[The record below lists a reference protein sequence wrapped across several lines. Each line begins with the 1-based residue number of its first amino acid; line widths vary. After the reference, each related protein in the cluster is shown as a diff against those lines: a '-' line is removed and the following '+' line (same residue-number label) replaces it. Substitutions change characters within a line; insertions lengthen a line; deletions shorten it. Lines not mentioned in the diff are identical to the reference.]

1 MAIVTGAALTAGQCA
16 SCCRRRSLDFW
27 TRLAGGET
35 GLGHSLIYYTNQ
47 SVFADVV
54 RAFRLAPYAARSDWC
69 CRRLV
74 AGARRVGGGAVAS
87 AR

>member
-1 MAIVTGAALTAGQCA
+1 MLPQA
-16 SCCRRRSLDFW
+16 SLGFW

-54 RAFRLAPYAARSDWC
+54 RAFRLAPYAAPIGLLLSA
-69 CRRLV
+69 LV
-74 AGARRVGGGAVAS
+74 AVLGVWAAALLAPAR
-87 AR
+87 